1 MRSRIGLPLEVAAC
15 SRASNLPA
23 CHAATRGSLNP
34 VVISTAGYLSP
45 SLTQAYGL
53 IAWSALKPSSVLT
66 VPNSGIF
73 GMPLAVDSKRS
84 ASATGTTSTAAPK
97 SSGRSVIERPTK
109 MPPALPPMIDSF
121 AGDVYLL
128 AISHSAHAIASRQVL
143 GLVVLYPA
151 LYQSSPY
158 SPPPRTCATASTPPR
173 SNHGSHV
180 GRKKGDC
187 EIP

>member
-1 MRSRIGLPLEVAAC
+1 MRSRLGLPLDVAAC
-15 SRASNLPA
+15 SRAANLRA
-23 CHAATRGSLNP
+23 CHASTRGSLNP

-53 IAWSALKPSSVLT
+53 IAWRDLNPSAFLT
-66 VPNSGIF
+66 VRNSGMF

-84 ASATGTTSTAAPK
+84 ASDTGTTSTAAPK

-109 MPPALPPMIDSF
+109 IPPALPPMIDSF
-121 AGDVYLL
+121 AGEVYLF
-128 AISHSAHAIASRQVL
+128 AISHSAHAMASRQVL
-143 GLVVLYPA
+143 CLVVLYPA
-151 LYQSSPY
+151 WYQPSPS
-158 SPPPRTCATASTPPR
+158 SPPPRTCAPANTPPR
-173 SNHGSHV
+173 SNHGNHV